1 MEGNYIIN
9 NARMLQPNEEG
20 INPVYVQVIDDG
32 KEYDIVFDMNRRGVS
47 QVTSDW
53 PYIKMPDEPTDDEL
67 DILRCRIVEILNKA
81 GDYIQAQKDLLLKH
95 NCSTN

>member
-9 NARMLQPNEEG
+9 NARMLQPNEDG
-20 INPVYVQVIDDG
+20 INPVYIQVKEGD
-32 KEYDIVFDMNRRGVS
+32 KEYDIVIDMNGKGIS

-53 PYIKMPDEPTDDEL
+53 PYIKMPEEPTDDEL

-95 NCSTN
+95 KCSTN